1 MKESIKLEDHF
12 EKIENS
18 HNGLIGK
25 GGFSEVYKVR
35 YKKDNRIYALKIL
48 NYNVKDSNAH
58 KQIQDFENEV
68 AFLRRLT
75 HDSIVRYIDDFVID
89 DRPAILMEL
98 VEGKSLDQLLK
109 EENYFNTVDVIEVAK
124 QISGALMT
132 CHYLQ
137 VPEKIGLISDT
148 QIFRE
153 YAIIHNDIH
162 TKNIIQVK
170 NEQGEIQYK
179 LIDFGLSFV
188 NPESA
193 RTSLKVNGWKEFKSP
208 EKWEEK
214 TLDTRSDIYSF
225 GVVLYSLL
233 TGQAPFPC
241 DDYQS
246 SMKEIQ
252 LMNSCL
258 NDPVPDIWSIRKSKI
273 YGDSP
278 VTPSQPDYPY
288 WLNILVL
295 RCLEK
300 DPNKRFQSGK
310 ELNAQI
316 QDGIRGL
323 LPKDWPSTEASIIT
337 AYSDTVF
344 NDKNRDANNTVG
356 NPEEKVEKKQHEE
369 TIRHKGDNKPRFA
382 IKINKYHVLITLLLC
397 LLAVGFFWIS
407 KNKKDTLPPESENV
421 KTLKAYFVADEKALD
436 KKEIETL
443 CQFFRFPI
451 YYYTQNYTE
460 EEFENHYIESV
471 SRYREKDV
479 RIDSIVLVPNTD
491 NTKYRVYGEQRKY
504 KKNKNTYNVGKIK
517 DEFTLKDNKIV
528 SVVKIN

>member
-1 MKESIKLEDHF
+1 MKESIKFEDHF
-12 EKIENS
+12 EKIDNS

-35 YKKDNRIYALKIL
+35 YKKDNSIYALKIL
-48 NYNVKDSNAH
+48 NYNVKDSNVH
-58 KQIQDFENEV
+58 KRIQDFENEV
-68 AFLRRLT
+68 AFLKRLT

-89 DRPAILMEL
+89 EKPAILMEL

-246 SMKEIQ
+246 SIKEVL

-278 VTPSQPDYPY
+278 VTPSQPDFPY
-288 WLNILVL
+288 WLNELVL
-295 RCLEK
+295 KCLEK
-300 DPNKRFQSGK
+300 DPNNRFRSGK

-316 QDGIRGL
+316 QDGIKGVL
-323 LPKDWPSTEASIIT
+323 SDEWTPNESPIIT
-337 AYSDTVF
+337 VHSDTFF
-344 NDKNRDANNTVG
+344 NDNNRDTGNTVG
-356 NPEEKVEKKQHEE
+356 NPEEKVEKKQPEE
-369 TIRHKGDNKPRFA
+369 AISHKGKNKPRFA
-382 IKINKYHVLITLLLC
+382 VKINKYHILIALLLC
-397 LLAVGFFWIS
+397 LLAVGFVWIS
-407 KNKKDTLPPESENV
+407 KDKEDTPPPESENI
-421 KTLKAYFVADEKALD
+421 KILKAYFVADEKVLD

-443 CQFFRFPI
+443 SQFFRFPF
-451 YYYTQNYTE
+451 YYYTQNYTK

-471 SRYREKDV
+471 SRYKEKDV
-479 RIDSIVLVPNTD
+479 RIDSIVPVPNTD

-504 KKNKNTYNVGKIK
+504 KKDKNTYNVGKIK
-517 DEFTLKDNKIV
+517 DEFTLKDAKIISIRKV
-528 SVVKIN
+528 D

>member
-1 MKESIKLEDHF
+1 MKDNIKFEDLF
-12 EKIENS
+12 EKIE
-18 HNGLIGK
+18 NGLIGK
-25 GGFSEVYKVR
+25 GGFSEVFKVR
-35 YKKDNRIYALKIL
+35 YKQDYSIYALKIL
-48 NYNVKDSNAH
+48 NYSVKDSIVQ

-68 AFLRRLT
+68 SFLKRLS

-89 DRPAILMEL
+89 NKPAILMEL
-98 VEGKSLDQLLK
+98 VEGKSLDQLLS
-109 EENYFNTVDVIEVAK
+109 EDNYFNTVDTIEVAK

-137 VPEKIGLISDT
+137 IPEKIGLMSDT

-170 NEQGEIQYK
+170 NERGETQYK

-193 RTSLKVNGWKEFKSP
+193 RTSLKVNGMKEFKSP

-241 DDYQS
+241 DDYNS
-246 SMKEIQ
+246 LTKEIQ

-258 NDPVPDIWSIRKSKI
+258 KDPVPGIWSIRKTKI
-273 YGDSP
+273 YKSSL
-278 VTPSQPDYPY
+278 VTPSQPDFPY
-288 WLNILVL
+288 WLNNLVL
-295 RCLEK
+295 KCLEK
-300 DPNKRFQSGK
+300 DPNNRFRSGK

-316 QDGIRGL
+316 QDGVRGL

-337 AYSDTVF
+337 EKDDRD
-344 NDKNRDANNTVG
+344 DKPHSAV
-356 NPEEKVEKKQHEE
+356 KM
-369 TIRHKGDNKPRFA
+369 
-382 IKINKYHVLITLLLC
+382 NKYHILIALLLC
-397 LLAVGFFWIS
+397 LLAIGFVWIS
-407 KNKKDTLPPESENV
+407 KNKEDTLSPESENV
-421 KTLKAYFVADEKALD
+421 KILKAYFVADERVLD
-436 KKEIETL
+436 EKEIETL
-443 CQFFRFPI
+443 SQFFRFPI
-451 YYYTQNYTE
+451 YYYTQNYSE
-460 EEFENHYIESV
+460 EEFEDHYIKSV
-471 SRYREKDV
+471 SRYKEKDV
-479 RIDSIVLVPNTD
+479 RIDSIVPVRNTD

-504 KKNKNTYNVGKIK
+504 KKDKNTYNVGKIK
-517 DEFTLKDNKIV
+517 DEFTLRDAKII
-528 SVVKIN
+528 SIKKIDKPKE

>member
-1 MKESIKLEDHF
+1 MRQIEVLLIYVNFMKKSIRFKDWF
-12 EKIENS
+12 ERIDNG
-18 HNGLIGK
+18 HNGLIGR

-35 YKKDNRIYALKIL
+35 YKEDNRIYALKIL
-48 NYNVKDSNAH
+48 NCNIGDIGVC

-89 DRPAILMEL
+89 DKPAILMEL

-109 EENYFNTVDVIEVAK
+109 EEKYFNTKDVIEVAK

-137 VPEKIGLISDT
+137 VPEKIGLMSDT
-148 QIFRE
+148 QIYRE
-153 YAIIHNDIH
+153 HAIIHNDIH
-162 TKNIIQVK
+162 NKNIIQVK
-170 NEQGEIQYK
+170 NEQGKIQYK

-246 SMKEIQ
+246 SIKEIQ
-252 LMNSCL
+252 LKNSCL

-273 YGDSP
+273 YGDCP
-278 VTPSQPDYPY
+278 VVTLSQPDFPY
-288 WLNILVL
+288 WLNLLVL

-300 DPNKRFQSGK
+300 EPNKRFQSGK

-316 QDGIRGL
+316 QDGIKGL
-323 LPKDWPSTEASIIT
+323 LPEDWPSTEPSIPDPNPV
-337 AYSDTVF
+337 SD
-344 NDKNRDANNTVG
+344 D
-356 NPEEKVEKKQHEE
+356 EKIIK
-369 TIRHKGDNKPRFA
+369 HKGDEKPCFA
-382 IKINKYHVLITLLLC
+382 ANINKHHIFMALLLC
-397 LLAVGFFWIS
+397 LLAVGFVWIS
-407 KNKKDTLPPESENV
+407 KNKEDAFPLDAESKNIKIIE
-421 KTLKAYFVADEKALD
+421 AYFVADKKALD
-436 KKEIETL
+436 KKDIGVL
-443 CQFFRFPI
+443 SQFFRFPI
-451 YYYTQNYTE
+451 YYYTRNYTE

-471 SRYREKDV
+471 SRYKEKDV
-479 RIDSIVLVPNTD
+479 RIDSIVSVPNTD

-504 KKNKNTYNVGKIK
+504 KKDKNSYTVGRIK

-528 SVVKIN
+528 SVAKIH